1 MKKIIGNKI
10 FLISFIFI
18 ILLNIIKII
27 LISFTT
33 LIDDEAHYVLWTN
46 HLPFGFFD
54 HGPGIAYFMKIS
66 LMIFGYNGFGAR
78 IGSVI
83 FSILVSVFLYR
94 FIKTERDEKAA
105 IISVIFFNIIPFFAG
120 LSLIVTIDTPMFY
133 FIILS
138 IISYYKAIYYN
149 RKYFYLAGFLF
160 GISLLS
166 KEGAIFVGASISF
179 FTLISEKR
187 KQIFLSK
194 EFYFSFLVAFIVYL
208 PFIIYNFQTDFAFIK
223 FAVYRQLQKPVSINA
238 ILDFWGA
245 QIGLYSPIF
254 FILFVYL
261 IIKISVKY
269 FKKQVSE
276 KDFYFAFISL
286 IPFIYI
292 LQKSFKNKLEANW
305 ALFMYAGGLFLI
317 SFFISQNWHKRYI
330 RNLFFGNIIFCI
342 AGISI
347 IILQYF
353 IPIIPIN
360 GDPTDRY
367 FKYNA
372 IRYDIKDY
380 YKNNM
385 NKDIRIFALN
395 YQIPSMVNF
404 YIKPEKE
411 AVCLNWNTYHPTSFD
426 FWYNDKD
433 FVGEDFYYISTS
445 DNTNLITQYF
455 EECEY
460 ITNFIS
466 KRKSLNGNIRQLDA
480 FHIFLCRDYKG
491 RGADYIYK
499 NDKIEF

>member
-1 MKKIIGNKI
+1 MNKIIKNKI

-18 ILLNIIKII
+18 ILVYIAKII

-54 HGPGIAYFMKIS
+54 HGAGIAYFLKLS
-66 LMIFGYNGFGAR
+66 LTIFGYNGFGAR

-83 FSILVSVFLYR
+83 FSILVSIFLYK
-94 FIKTERDEKAA
+94 FIRNERDENSA
-105 IISVIFFNIIPFFAG
+105 IISVILFNIIPFFSG

-133 FIILS
+133 FLLLS
-138 IISYYKAIYYN
+138 IIAYYKAIYN
-149 RKYFYLAGFLF
+149 DIKYFYLAGFLF

-166 KEGAIFVGASISF
+166 KEGAIFVGASISLF
-179 FTLISEKR
+179 ILISKKR

-194 EFYFSFLVAFIVYL
+194 EFYLSFIIAFIVYL
-208 PFIIYNFQTDFAFIK
+208 PFIIYNFQIDFAFIK
-223 FAVYRQLQKPVSINA
+223 FAIYRQLQKPVNLNS

-245 QIGLYSPIF
+245 QIGLFSPLF

-261 IIKISVKY
+261 IIKTAVKY
-269 FKKQVSE
+269 IKKETSE

-286 IPFIYI
+286 IPFLYI

-305 ALFMYAGGLFLI
+305 ALFMYAGGLFLV

-330 RNLFFGNIIFCI
+330 RNLFFGNIIFCMT
-342 AGISI
+342 AISI

-353 IPIIPIN
+353 IPIIPIK

-367 FKYNA
+367 FNYNA

-380 YKNNM
+380 YKNSM
-385 NKDIRIFALN
+385 NKDIRIFSLN
-395 YQIPSMVNF
+395 YQIPSMINF
-404 YIKPEKE
+404 YVKPEKE
-411 AVCLNWNTYHPTSFD
+411 AVCLNWDTYHPTSFD

-433 FVGEDFYYISTS
+433 FIGNDFYYISTS
-445 DNTNLITQYF
+445 DNTDLISQYF

-460 ITNFIS
+460 ITNFQS
-466 KRKSLNGNIRQLDA
+466 KRKTLNGKIRLLDNY
-480 FHIFLCRDYKG
+480 HIFLCRNYKG
-491 RGADYIYK
+491 RGIDYIYK
-499 NDKIEF
+499 NEKIKF